1 MKQSMKKAASY
12 VLVAA
17 AASFLTMAGSAL
29 LGNSGQSKLEQLLAL
44 IDEKYVGEADQAYLQ
59 DAAAAA
65 IVAATGDRWSYYI
78 SAEDYQSYQERTENA
93 YVGVGITIQEAPEN
107 AGFLVAAVAENG
119 PAAEAGIEPEDLLIA
134 VEDQDVRGMDMEEV
148 RSLVRGEEGTFV
160 RLTVLRQ
167 GDHRSISVERRQ
179 LLTQVASG
187 EMVSEDVGL
196 VTIENFDE
204 RCAEETI
211 AAIQTLL
218 ESGAKKLI
226 FDVRHN
232 PGGYASEMVKVLD
245 YLLPEGDLFRSVSY
259 AGKESV
265 DRSDADCLEI
275 PMAVL
280 VNKSSYSAAEF
291 FAAALQ
297 EYEAA
302 VVLGEQTSGK
312 GFYQNTFRFQDG
324 SAVALSVGSYYTP
337 QGNSLEGVGITP
349 DISVEVDEETAAA
362 IYYGTLPPQEDPYI
376 QKAMEALES
385 SH

>member
-1 MKQSMKKAASY
+1 MKRNIKLAVSY

-17 AASFLTMAGSAL
+17 LASFLTMAASTF
-29 LGNSGQSKLEQLLAL
+29 LGNPGPSKLEQLLAL
-44 IDEKYVGEADQAYLQ
+44 IDEKYVGEADPVALE
-59 DAAAAA
+59 DAAADA

-78 SAEDYQSYQERTENA
+78 PASEYQSYQERTENA
-93 YVGVGITIQEAPEN
+93 YVGVGITIQQEQEE
-107 AGFLVAAVAENG
+107 AGFLVVAVEKNG
-119 PAAEAGIEPEDLLIA
+119 PAAEAGIQPKDLVIA
-134 VEDQDVRGMDMEEV
+134 VDGQDVRGMTMEDV
-148 RSLVRGEEGTFV
+148 RGLVRGKEGSYV
-160 RLTVLRQ
+160 HLTVLRQ
-167 GDHRSISVERRQ
+167 GEPWDFSVERRQ
-179 LLTQVASG
+179 VQTQVASG
-187 EMVSEDVGL
+187 KMISEDVGL

-204 RCAEETI
+204 RCAQETI

-232 PGGYASEMVKVLD
+232 PGGYADEMVKVLD

-259 AGKESV
+259 QGKETV
-265 DRSDADCLEI
+265 DRSDEACLDI

-302 VVLGEQTSGK
+302 VILGEQTSGK
-312 GFYQNTFRFQDG
+312 GFYQNTFRFSDG

-349 DISVEVDEETAAA
+349 DISVEVDVETAAA
-362 IYYGTLPPQEDPYI
+362 IYYGTLEPLEDPYI
-376 QKAMEALES
+376 QKAMEALE
-385 SH
+385 

>member
-1 MKQSMKKAASY
+1 MKRNIKLAASY

-17 AASFLTMAGSAL
+17 LASFLTMAASTFL
-29 LGNSGQSKLEQLLAL
+29 MNPGQSKLEQLLAL
-44 IDEKYVGEADQAYLQ
+44 IDEKYIGEVDPVFLE
-59 DAAAAA
+59 DAAADA

-78 SAEDYQSYQERTENA
+78 PASEYQSYQERTENA
-93 YVGVGITIQEAPEN
+93 YVGVGITIQEAPEE
-107 AGFLVAAVAENG
+107 AGFLVVAVAENG
-119 PAAEAGIEPEDLLIA
+119 PAAEAGIEPKDLVIA
-134 VEDQDVRGMDMEEV
+134 VDNQDVRGMTMEDV
-148 RSLVRGEEGTFV
+148 RSLVRGKEGTYV
-160 RLTVLRQ
+160 HLTVLRW
-167 GDHRSISVERRQ
+167 GEHRDISVERRQ
-179 LLTQVASG
+179 VQTQVASG
-187 EMVSEDVGL
+187 EMISEDVGL

-204 RCAEETI
+204 RCAQETI
-211 AAIQTLL
+211 GAIQTLL

-232 PGGYASEMVKVLD
+232 PGGYADEMVKVLD

-259 AGKESV
+259 QGKETV
-265 DRSDADCLEI
+265 DRSDEACLDI

-297 EYEAA
+297 EYGAA
-302 VVLGEQTSGK
+302 VILGEQTSGK
-312 GFYQNTFRFQDG
+312 GFYQNTFRFSDG

-362 IYYGTLPPQEDPYI
+362 IYYGTLEPLEDPYI
-376 QKAMEALES
+376 QKAMEALK
-385 SH
+385 